1 MISIE
6 QLNIDIKKDNIIE
19 GIMKSNGLYCLVA
32 EPKVGKSFLA
42 LQIANSLTNNK
53 EFLGFKVNP
62 TPVLYISTELSGLQL
77 KERLNITS
85 YEFSPNSFFFL
96 EKDSNHRLCLTD
108 DLQLELK
115 EFSEAYN
122 GKFVIVD
129 IMCGIDYGYKLDI
142 NNYSDVMKNI
152 ENYLKSII

>member
-1 MISIE
+1 MIPIE
-6 QLNIDIKKDNIIE
+6 QINIDIKKDNIIE
-19 GIMKSNGLYCLVA
+19 GIMKSNGLYCLVV

-62 TPVLYISTELSGLQL
+62 TPVLYISTELSSLQL
-77 KERLNITS
+77 KERLNITG

-96 EKDSNHRLCLTD
+96 EKDSEHRLCLTD

-115 EFSEAYN
+115 ELEICNS
-122 GKFVIVD
+122 
-129 IMCGIDYGYKLDI
+129 
-142 NNYSDVMKNI
+142 
-152 ENYLKSII
+152 

>member
-1 MISIE
+1 MIPIE

-62 TPVLYISTELSGLQL
+62 LLFYILAQ
-77 KERLNITS
+77 
-85 YEFSPNSFFFL
+85 NSQVYNL
-96 EKDSNHRLCLTD
+96 RKD
-108 DLQLELK
+108 
-115 EFSEAYN
+115 
-122 GKFVIVD
+122 
-129 IMCGIDYGYKLDI
+129 
-142 NNYSDVMKNI
+142 
-152 ENYLKSII
+152 

>member
-1 MISIE
+1 MKSIE
-6 QLNIDIKKDNIIE
+6 ELNITIKKDNIID

-42 LQIANSLTNNK
+42 LQITNSLTNNK
-53 EFLGFKVNP
+53 EFLGFKENP
-62 TPVLYISTELSGLQL
+62 TPVFTELSSLQL

-115 EFSEAYN
+115 EFSEA
-122 GKFVIVD
+122 
-129 IMCGIDYGYKLDI
+129 
-142 NNYSDVMKNI
+142 
-152 ENYLKSII
+152 

>member
-6 QLNIDIKKDNIIE
+6 QLNINIKKDNIIE
-19 GIMKSNGLYCLVA
+19 GIMLSNGLYCLVA

-42 LQIANSLTNNK
+42 LQIANFLTNNK

-62 TPVLYISTELSGLQL
+62 TPGLYIGTELSGLQL

-115 EFSEAYN
+115 EFSEL
-122 GKFVIVD
+122 
-129 IMCGIDYGYKLDI
+129 IMVNL
-142 NNYSDVMKNI
+142 
-152 ENYLKSII
+152 

>member
-1 MISIE
+1 
-6 QLNIDIKKDNIIE
+6 
-19 GIMKSNGLYCLVA
+19 MKSNGLYCLVA

-53 EFLGFKVNP
+53 EFLWFKVNP
-62 TPVLYISTELSGLQL
+62 TLVLYISTELSSLQL
-77 KERLNITS
+77 KERLNKTS
-85 YEFSPNSFFFL
+85 YEFSTNSFFFL

-115 EFSEAYN
+115 EFSETYN

-129 IMCGIDYGYKLDI
+129 IMCGIDYGYELDI
-142 NNYSDVMKNI
+142 NNYSDVMKRMFDKYRELSKKYNLTFLLVHHLNK
-152 ENYLKSII
+152 EGKL